1 MERRLYTIPNCLVAM
16 LLAALCFFP
25 ASAAE
30 TDDYSDAAA
39 DWNTVAF
46 EQSAAEADDR
56 FLAVFW
62 NLENFYDYFDDG
74 ANSSDS
80 EFSAVGKR
88 HWTKKRFTDKCNAFG
103 KTVLSIASKYGRLP
117 DVIAVAEV
125 ENSIVLK
132 RIADSDVLRKCGYR
146 YVHFDSPDR
155 RGIDVAMLYM
165 SSTVDVI
172 ASRPVHVY
180 SEDGKPMRTRDML
193 YSKVL
198 WHTATKGEGDCKSGN
213 ADTLHIIVNHHPS
226 KYSGSKSS
234 AGARIAAM
242 KALKSLCDSTSAVSD
257 APIVMTGDFNDT
269 ADGNQFSLLG
279 DGYENLSLKSYGKE
293 QGRGTKTGVGSIRFN
308 GKWELID
315 HFIVSKDIAG
325 QSTMEIYDASFLLE
339 KDKAHTGWKPRRT
352 YTGPRYNGGISDH
365 LPIVLEVADPNP
377 ALSTLH

>member
-1 MERRLYTIPNCLVAM
+1 MERRLYTMSVCLT
-16 LLAALCFFP
+16 AALITALHFFS
-25 ASAAE
+25 ASATE
-30 TDDYSDAAA
+30 TDDYSGAAA
-39 DWNTVAF
+39 DGDTAVF
-46 EQSAAEADDR
+46 EQSTIETDR

-80 EFSAVGKR
+80 EFSPRGKR

-103 KTVLSIASKYGRLP
+103 KTVLSIASKYGKLP

-125 ENSIVLK
+125 ENSFVLK

-155 RGIDVAMLYM
+155 RGIDVAMLYKT
-165 SSTVDVI
+165 SSVDVVC
-172 ASRPVHVY
+172 SRPVHVY
-180 SEDGKPMRTRDML
+180 SEDGKIMRTRDIL
-193 YSKVL
+193 YSKIL
-198 WHTATKGEGDCKSGN
+198 WRTTEKSEEGCKSGN

-257 APIVMTGDFNDT
+257 APIVMAGDFNDT
-269 ADGNQFSLLG
+269 AEGDQFSLLG
-279 DGYENLSLKSYGKE
+279 DGYENLSLKFYGKE
-293 QGRGTKTGVGSIRFN
+293 QGSGTKTGVGSIRFN

-315 HFIVSKDIAG
+315 HFIVSSEIADH
-325 QSTMEIYDASFLLE
+325 STMEIYEAQFLLE
-339 KDKAHTGWKPRRT
+339 KDKTHTGWKPRRT
-352 YTGPRYNGGISDH
+352 YSGPRYIGGISDH
-365 LPIVLEVADPNP
+365 LPIVLEVADTNP
-377 ALSTLH
+377 VLSTLH